1 MENGDAREM
10 IRLLTQIAEAQAA
23 TLDVQRKLLDT
34 VVAQSTRNE
43 ESSKRVIERTT
54 LLQDRTMDTLILNR
68 RLVSY
73 GLPIFAVVVVLLL
86 WRFTF
91 G

>member
-1 MENGDAREM
+1 MEQGDAQEM
-10 IRLLTQIAEAQAA
+10 IRLLRRIDEAQAA
-23 TLDVQRKLLDT
+23 NLEIQRKLLET
-34 VVAQSTRNE
+34 VVAQSARNE
-43 ESSKRVIERTT
+43 ESSKRVIDRTT

-86 WRFTF
+86 WRLTL

>member
-1 MENGDAREM
+1 MEIGDAREM
-10 IRLLTQIAEAQAA
+10 IRLLTQIADAQAA
-23 TLDVQRKLLDT
+23 NLDIQRKLLDT
-34 VVAQSTRNE
+34 VVAQSTSSE
-43 ESSKRVIERTT
+43 ERSTRIIERTS

-86 WRFTF
+86 WRFAL

>member
-1 MENGDAREM
+1 MDHGDAQEM
-10 IRLLTQIAEAQAA
+10 IRLLTQIADAQAA
-23 TLDVQRKLLDT
+23 NLDIQRKLLET
-34 VVAQSTRNE
+34 VVAQSARSE
-43 ESSKRVIERTT
+43 ESSKRIIERTT

-68 RLVSY
+68 RIVSY

-86 WRFTF
+86 WRFAM

>member
-1 MENGDAREM
+1 MEIGDAREM
-10 IRLLTQIAEAQAA
+10 IRLLTQIADAQAA
-23 TLDVQRKLLDT
+23 NLDIQRKLLDT
-34 VVAQSTRNE
+34 VVAQSTRSE
-43 ESSKRVIERTT
+43 ERSTRIIERTS

-86 WRFTF
+86 WRFAL

>member
-1 MENGDAREM
+1 MENGDAKEM
-10 IRLLTQIAEAQAA
+10 IRLLGQIYEAQVAN
-23 TLDVQRKLLDT
+23 LDVQRKLLDT
-34 VVAQSTRNE
+34 VVSQSARNE

-68 RLVSY
+68 RIMSY

-86 WRFTF
+86 WRFAL

>member
-1 MENGDAREM
+1 MKIGDAREM
-10 IRLLTQIAEAQAA
+10 IRLLTQIADAQAA
-23 TLDVQRKLLDT
+23 NLDIQRKLLDT
-34 VVAQSTRNE
+34 VVAQSTSSE
-43 ESSKRVIERTT
+43 ERSTRIIERTS

-86 WRFTF
+86 WRFAL